1 MALITASATLQPSG
15 LAHDALWWTERR
27 WWYRDGRQD
36 RGKHGARFLSEKSL
50 CRRGPV
56 CPCEE
61 KVVHRR
67 QTGPLS
73 GMVKSAQLMVPQ
85 GEISVASFHIGTGAL
100 EDLREPFGLV
110 LEVVLL
116 HEASPAQRSAGLKE
130 WGA

>member
-1 MALITASATLQPSG
+1 M
-15 LAHDALWWTERR
+15 
-27 WWYRDGRQD
+27 
-36 RGKHGARFLSEKSL
+36 
-50 CRRGPV
+50 
-56 CPCEE
+56 
-61 KVVHRR
+61 HRR

-100 EDLREPFGLV
+100 EDLREPLGLV

-130 WGA
+130 WDAKALGKRTKRLPLCHCPG